1 MGDQNTT
8 EIFQQLSSIEQI
20 VARIDE
26 RTKNLDERTKAHDA
40 MHNDH
45 ECRIRELEAKE
56 ARRGGITAAITTIGS
71 AVGAGLMWLIQCL
84 VGKGGN

>member
-8 EIFQQLSSIEQI
+8 EIFKRLSSIEQI

-26 RTKNLDERTKAHDA
+26 RTKNLDERTKAHDSV
-40 MHNDH
+40 HNDH

-56 ARRGGITAAITTIGS
+56 ARRGGIIAALTTIGS